1 MVRLVDFSPE
11 NRDLSRGLNSDLNG
25 IAVDPSDFNVNVIAD
40 YDTFIHFS

>member
-1 MVRLVDFSPE
+1 MVRLVDFGPK
-11 NRDLSRGLNSDLNG
+11 NRYLFRSLDSDLNG

>member
-1 MVRLVDFSPE
+1 MIRLIDFSPE
-11 NRDLSRGLNSDLNG
+11 NRDFFRGFNSDLNG

>member
-1 MVRLVDFSPE
+1 MIRLVDFSPE
-11 NRDLSRGLNSDLNG
+11 NRYLFRGLNSDLNG

>member
-1 MVRLVDFSPE
+1 MIRLVDFSPE
-11 NRDLSRGLNSDLNG
+11 NRDLFRGLNSDLNG